1 MFHSC
6 LISCKSWPVIVQD
19 RFAHGRFAV
28 YRSFCIYVET
38 LGAESDNLIPYYC
51 RYCYLL
57 EDLTPELLAEKC
69 PTYDSLG
76 EYLRM
81 RGREAYIEKKVMQ
94 VFHFL

>member
-1 MFHSC
+1 MEIIRGTTAVDRGLCMYVAAPGAHSDI
-6 LISCKSWPVIVQD
+6 LASS
-19 RFAHGRFAV
+19 
-28 YRSFCIYVET
+28 
-38 LGAESDNLIPYYC
+38 YC

-81 RGREAYIEKKVMQ
+81 RGREAYLEKKVVPDFMK
-94 VFHFL
+94 FFFAGFLLF